1 MAASA
6 SGGRRTRKAAGKT
19 AGRAGGGGRSR
30 AEKTKTPGRSRKG
43 TKTKAS
49 PAQNGARR
57 RSLLGRALSFL
68 AVATIWLVV
77 AAAAG
82 AAWFAYDLPDVS
94 NLDKQVRAGAVR
106 LVAADGRMFASAG
119 ALHGEP
125 VRPDALPGHV
135 VDALLATEDRRFR
148 YHFGLDPISL
158 ARAVVVNLRV
168 GGYRQGGSTITQQLA
183 KNVFLTADRSLERKI
198 KELLLS
204 FWLEWRFTKDEL
216 LAIYLNRVYFGAGA
230 YGIDA
235 AARKYFAVPAGRLE
249 LQQSAMLVGL
259 LKAPSRYSPIVDA
272 DRALG
277 RTRQVLLNMV
287 DAGYLDAAT
296 ADRLGNTPIRVKGAA
311 GLGAGN
317 RYFGDWVQEQAAG
330 LAGPM
335 RGDRRISTTLDLGLQ
350 AAAEAAIGRGLKRGA
365 GSGASQA
372 AMVVVSLD
380 GAVRAMVGGK
390 RYASSQFNRATQARR
405 QPSSAFKPVVYAA
418 ALEAGWQPFNTISD
432 APITIDG
439 WSPRN
444 FDGSDRGEMSLVEAL
459 SRSRNTT
466 AVRLSETIGRKR
478 VIDLARRL
486 GFASRLPSEPS
497 IALGVA
503 ETTVLEMAGIY
514 ATLGNGGRLVFPY
527 GVEAITDGTAQPY
540 QARGGPEVALGPR
553 AVAEEVAAG
562 ITFMMQEAMATGTGR
577 KARLD
582 RPAAGKTGTSQGN
595 RDAWFAGFT
604 GDLVAVV
611 WVGRDDAKPMKD
623 VMGGGL
629 PAEIWADFMKAAH
642 KGKPATPLLSTGR

>member
-1 MAASA
+1 MAASASA
-6 SGGRRTRKAAGKT
+6 SGGRRTRKSTGNAKSGGA
-19 AGRAGGGGRSR
+19 RARSTTP
-30 AEKTKTPGRSRKG
+30 KKTPRQQKSAGTKRKG
-43 TKTKAS
+43 QAS
-49 PAQNGARR
+49 TPKR
-57 RSLLGRALSFL
+57 RSVIARAVSFL
-68 AVATIWLVV
+68 AVAAIWMGVV
-77 AAAAG
+77 AAGG
-82 AAWFAYDLPDVS
+82 AAWFAYGLPDVS
-94 NLDKQVRAGAVR
+94 NLNNQVRAGAVR
-106 LVAADGRMFASAG
+106 LVASDGRLFASAG

-125 VRPDALPGHV
+125 VRPDALPNHV
-135 VDALLATEDRRFR
+135 VDALIATEDRRFH

-158 ARAVVVNLRV
+158 ARAVVVNIRA

-198 KELLLS
+198 RELLLS
-204 FWLEWRFTKDEL
+204 FWLEWRFTKEEL

-235 AARKYFAVPAGRLE
+235 AARKYFAVPADGLD
-249 LQQSAMLVGL
+249 LKQSAMLVGL

-272 DRALG
+272 KRALG

-296 ADRLGNTPIRVKGAA
+296 ADRLGTTPIRVEGAA

-317 RYFGDWVQEQAAG
+317 RYFGDWVQERAAG

-335 RGDRRISTTLDLGLQ
+335 RGDREIATTLDLDLQAMAEGAIARGLQ
-350 AAAEAAIGRGLKRGA
+350 RG
-365 GSGASQA
+365 GSAGASQA
-372 AMVVVSLD
+372 AMVVLDLD
-380 GAVRAMVGGK
+380 GAVLAMVGGK
-390 RYASSQFNRATQARR
+390 RYATSQFNRATQARR
-405 QPSSAFKPVVYAA
+405 QPSSSFKPVVYAA
-418 ALEAGWQPFNTISD
+418 ALEAGWQPFDSISD
-432 APITIDG
+432 SPITIDG

-444 FDGSDRGEMSLVEAL
+444 FDGLDRGQLSLVEAL

-503 ETTVLEMAGIY
+503 ETTVLEMAGLY
-514 ATLGNGGRLVFPY
+514 ATLANGGYLVFPY
-527 GVEAITDGTAQPY
+527 GVEAITDGDAQPY
-540 QARGGPEVALGPR
+540 QARGGPEDALGPR
-553 AVAEEVAAG
+553 AVSEEVAAG

-577 KARLD
+577 KARLE

-611 WVGRDDAKPMKD
+611 WVGRDDAKGMKD

-642 KGKPATPLLSTGR
+642 TGLAPTPLLSANR